1 MQSITHIN
9 PFKMIYINYKFN
21 GENETIEECE
31 TKNEANFLLREYE
44 ISDPYGEYWISSRRC
59 KK

>member
-1 MQSITHIN
+1 
-9 PFKMIYINYKFN
+9 MIYINYKFN

-31 TKNEANFLLREYE
+31 SKDEANFLLREYE
-44 ISDPYGEYWISSRRC
+44 ISDPFGEYWISSRKC